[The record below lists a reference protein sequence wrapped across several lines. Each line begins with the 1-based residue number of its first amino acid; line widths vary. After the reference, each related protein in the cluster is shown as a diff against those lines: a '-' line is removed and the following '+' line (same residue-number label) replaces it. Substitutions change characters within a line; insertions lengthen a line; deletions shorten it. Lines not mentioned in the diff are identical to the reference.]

1 MPSGSSETS
10 GYSQRAANRFVLI
23 LVIVWVGA
31 FTYSEDVVDAIN
43 DVTAAVGIVR
53 FPEWVWVWAP
63 LAVDTVLILASWPL
77 KQRIAASEGDRGR
90 LSGWWTSGALLTV
103 AAHMMLSLT
112 EPHPIGLATVWLN
125 ICSAFVFVIAMGML
139 LTSALN
145 ADPMTLFSW
154 RRREER
160 PRDWIRT
167 HSTLPLIVGTF
178 FGYIATPLWY
188 PVILLH
194 SPPLGSSPDATCPP
208 TIDPQYFAQ
217 MTQVIPVLLITL
229 GIEFNYVLRAEDE
242 AEPEPIQRAAPI
254 LTMILLC
261 IAEALAFS
269 ALVRKDACGLGGV
282 WHEYIALVITVQA
295 TAIGLA
301 TFVWL
306 LLTSAKRL

>member
-1 MPSGSSETS
+1 M
-10 GYSQRAANRFVLI
+10 V
-23 LVIVWVGA
+23 VWVGA

-43 DVTAAVGIVR
+43 DVTVAVGRPR

-63 LAVDTVLILASWPL
+63 LGVDTVLILASWPL
-77 KQRIAASEGDRGR
+77 KRRIATSDSDGGR
-90 LSGWWTSGALLTV
+90 LWGWWISGALLTV
-103 AAHMMLSLT
+103 AIHVSMSLT
-112 EPHPIGLATVWLN
+112 EPHPISLATTWLH
-125 ICSAFVFVIAMGML
+125 ILASFLFVIAMGML

-160 PRDWIRT
+160 PRDWTRT
-167 HSTLPLIVGTF
+167 HSILPLIIGTF

-194 SPPLGSSPDATCPP
+194 SPPINSPAGAACAP

-217 MTQVIPVLLITL
+217 MTQVIPLLLITL
-229 GIEFNYVLRAEDE
+229 GIEFNYVRQAGDE
-242 AEPEPIQRAAPI
+242 AEHDAIQRAAPI

-261 IAEALAFS
+261 IAEGLAFS
-269 ALVRKDACGLGGV
+269 ALVRKDACGLGAV
-282 WHEYIALVITVQA
+282 WNEYIALVITVQA
-295 TAIGLA
+295 SAIGLA

-306 LLTSAKRL
+306 LLTSAKNH